1 MSMILVG
8 NKCDLEEHRQVSYE
22 EGKNFA
28 KDNGMK
34 FFETSAK
41 ISTNVEN
48 LFHEGAEMVNE
59 KIE

>member
-1 MSMILVG
+1 
-8 NKCDLEEHRQVSYE
+8 
-22 EGKNFA
+22 
-28 KDNGMK
+28 MK